1 MSGYELK
8 SVARKLIRDN
18 SPKVF
23 FVGLLFIIIT
33 TVMTTL
39 QQRLTGTME
48 IYEKYLEQM
57 STGAIQNLGSI
68 FSYSK
73 PGGIPFA
80 IVLWFLTPVIS
91 TGYKSYCLNISRGKA
106 GGYGDI
112 FDGFLFFGK
121 VILLQIVTSVLE
133 ILWSLLFI
141 IPGIVASYRYRQAF
155 YILIDDPGKGVFRC
169 ISESKQMMKGKKLE
183 LFLIDFSF
191 LGWYILNI
199 FIILIAPV
207 PFLLPLVSIWLTPYF
222 NLTCA
227 AYYNRLINDL
237 FV

>member
-23 FVGLLFIIIT
+23 FVSLLFIIIT

-39 QQRLTGTME
+39 EQRLTGVME

-57 STGAIQNLGSI
+57 STGAIQDLGSI
-68 FSYSK
+68 FSYSR
-73 PGGIPFA
+73 PGGMPFA
-80 IVLWFLTPVIS
+80 IVLWLLAPIIT
-91 TGYKSYCLNISRGKA
+91 TGYKSYCLNISRGKT

-121 VILLQIVTSVLE
+121 VILLHIMTNVLVC
-133 ILWSLLFI
+133 LWSLLLI
-141 IPGIVASYRYRQAF
+141 VPGFVASYRYRQAF
-155 YILIDDPGKGVFRC
+155 FILIDDPGKGVFQC
-169 ISESKQMMKGKKLE
+169 IRESKQMMKRKKLE
-183 LFLIDFSF
+183 LFLIDISF
-191 LGWYILNI
+191 VGWYILNTL
-199 FIILIAPV
+199 IILIAPV
-207 PFLLPLVSIWLTPYF
+207 PFLLPLISIWLTPYF

-237 FV
+237 VV